1 MKGSVDGCFFEQ
13 EEVKAFRKEMVARA
27 LAQ

>member
-1 MKGSVDGCFFEQ
+1 MEGLAAGCFFEQ

>member
-1 MKGSVDGCFFEQ
+1 MEGLAAGCFFEQ
-13 EEVKAFRKEMVARA
+13 QEIKAFRREMVARA

>member
-1 MKGSVDGCFFEQ
+1 MEGSAAGCFFEQ
-13 EEVKAFRKEMVARA
+13 EEVKAFRQETVARA